1 MQVDVLGIDL
11 AKRVFQLHGVDR
23 SGRALHKSKVSRGSL
38 LKAITDLGPRQVV
51 MEACSSAQH
60 WARRLM
66 ALGIEARLISP
77 QYVTPFVKTNKNDR
91 NDAEAIVEAASRPSM
106 RFVSVKTVEQQD
118 LQALHRIRQLL
129 VAQRTAIINQVRGV
143 LAERGIVVAK
153 KPASFHQAM
162 PGVLA
167 SEDAEFTQY
176 CRDLTVETLE
186 HLDDVEKHVASCD
199 SKIKAVMAKNDA
211 CKRISAIAGIGP
223 VTATAMVAAVGD
235 ASEFDNGRHLAAW
248 LGLVPRQ
255 HSSGGKSRLG
265 GISKRGNT
273 YLRTLLIHGAR
284 TVLQY
289 VAGKTDAQS
298 RWLQNLIARRGY
310 NRATI
315 ALANKNARII
325 QSLLSS
331 GRDYAPAPHA

>member
-1 MQVDVLGIDL
+1 
-11 AKRVFQLHGVDR
+11 
-23 SGRALHKSKVSRGSL
+23 
-38 LKAITDLGPRQVV
+38 
-51 MEACSSAQH
+51 
-60 WARRLM
+60 
-66 ALGIEARLISP
+66 
-77 QYVTPFVKTNKNDR
+77 
-91 NDAEAIVEAASRPSM
+91 
-106 RFVSVKTVEQQD
+106 
-118 LQALHRIRQLL
+118 
-129 VAQRTAIINQVRGV
+129 
-143 LAERGIVVAK
+143 
-153 KPASFHQAM
+153 
-162 PGVLA
+162 
-167 SEDAEFTQY
+167 
-176 CRDLTVETLE
+176 
-186 HLDDVEKHVASCD
+186 
-199 SKIKAVMAKNDA
+199 MAKNDA

-223 VTATAMVAAVGD
+223 VTATAVVAAVGD

-298 RWLQNLIARRGY
+298 RRLQDLIARRGY

-331 GRDYAPAPHA
+331 GRAYEPAPQT

>member
-1 MQVDVLGIDL
+1 M
-11 AKRVFQLHGVDR
+11 
-23 SGRALHKSKVSRGSL
+23 
-38 LKAITDLGPRQVV
+38 
-51 MEACSSAQH
+51 
-60 WARRLM
+60 
-66 ALGIEARLISP
+66 
-77 QYVTPFVKTNKNDR
+77 TPFVKTNKNDR

-118 LQALHRIRQLL
+118 LQALHRIRELL
-129 VAQRTAIINQVRGV
+129 VAQRTAVINQVRGI

-153 KPASFHQAM
+153 KPASFHRSM
-162 PGVLA
+162 PEVLA
-167 SEDAEFTQY
+167 GDDPELTQY
-176 CRDLTVETLE
+176 CRSLAVEMLE
-186 HLDDVEKHVASCD
+186 HLEHVEKCIARCD
-199 SKIKAVMAKNDA
+199 AKVKAFMATNDA

-223 VTATAMVAAVGD
+223 ITATAVVAAVGD
-235 ASEFDNGRHLAAW
+235 ASEFDNGRHMAAW
-248 LGLVPRQ
+248 IGLVPRQ

-273 YLRTLLIHGAR
+273 YLRKLLVHGAR

-289 VAGKTDAQS
+289 VANKTDAQS
-298 RWLQNLIARRGY
+298 RWLQELIARRGY

-331 GRDYAPAPHA
+331 GREYAAPAVA